1 MPSHVIA
8 SLLSCRF
15 WQGVSSPNQADT
27 DDGKGARCHD
37 DDDGG
42 GALHDHCH
50 NHGGSECRQNVS
62 RMLLSPTLQS
72 TQQCSAIN
80 NVLQQCTTMHHN
92 QHTCESIKIAAEA
105 APGPLRPIFDH
116 HRTVSR

>member
-37 DDDGG
+37 DDDAA
-42 GALHDHCH
+42 GALHDHRH
-50 NHGGSECRQNVS
+50 DRGGSECRQNVS

-72 TQQCSAIN
+72 TQHCTAIN
-80 NVLQQCTTMHHN
+80 NTATQQ
-92 QHTCESIKIAAEA
+92 
-105 APGPLRPIFDH
+105 
-116 HRTVSR
+116 